1 MELDFSS
8 VGVDIWFLPH
18 VRYVVLS
25 NYSLY
30 SSIRW
35 SPAVV
40 IGHRILR
47 LDCCWCLLFLF
58 FILLNYTQITFDFY
72 TLSNESQIDMKD
84 EEQEQERERERWT
97 FPLPFYFRIE
107 KKRKEKG
114 ASSLTLV
121 KRGREW
127 GHIIF
132 QSTPISDCCNDI
144 LRKRAEISSHI

>member
-47 LDCCWCLLFLF
+47 LDCCWCFFFLAYYF
-58 FILLNYTQITFDFY
+58 LDRHERVLLNYTRITFDFY
-72 TLSNESQIDMKD
+72 TLSKESQIDFVCICKMIKAKKKN
-84 EEQEQERERERWT
+84 EKEMNISL
-97 FPLPFYFRIE
+97 PLLFSNRKKKE
-107 KKRKEKG
+107 KKREH
-114 ASSLTLV
+114 L
-121 KRGREW
+121 
-127 GHIIF
+127 H
-132 QSTPISDCCNDI
+132 
-144 LRKRAEISSHI
+144 